1 MENIKKRP
9 NAYDKLFSFFKSET
23 VQKAVSVAILFCS
36 LTAMLAID
44 RENYIREK
52 YLPFLDGRRITDF
65 LVFSK
70 FRGFN
75 IDLFTWIIF
84 ISCFTVSAVL
94 IIGSIFSKPVTD
106 ALASNYL
113 NVKIARTVFGTA
125 YYILLVIVSVALV
138 FLFCAL
144 GDFGNIVPNDVL
156 DASLNLVYSF
166 LIACGT
172 ICAVLVTIL
181 IVYTLLL
188 VIFAI
193 LGFAVYEIVRFA
205 KALDTDSSVFGTKS
219 IQVITVSSANSEEKA
234 EAVEEA
240 IAETEDEVETIEEA
254 VTETEDEVETVEE
267 AVTETEDEVE
277 TVEEA
282 VTETEDEVETVE
294 EATEES
300 GTEAMAA
307 TEEFKFSGDSPRLKT
322 SFLCRLIQADR
333 ETADCYSEIKNRL
346 LSYKGVNSRI
356 SRHCDTFNNGRN
368 QCAKLNIRGKTV
380 ILYIALD
387 PNEYSVSKY
396 HHTDVSDKSR
406 YARTPMML
414 RVRSK
419 RSLKYALELISLRM
433 QKNGVKQKKEIKN
446 VDYSLPYESSEALLE
461 RGLIKRV

>member
-23 VQKAVSVAILFCS
+23 VQRAVSVAILFCS

-44 RENYIREK
+44 RENYIRAK
-52 YLPFLDGRRITDF
+52 YLPFLDSRRITDF

-75 IDLFTWIIF
+75 IELFTWIIF
-84 ISCFTVSAVL
+84 VSCFMVIAVL
-94 IIGSIFSKPVTD
+94 LIGSIFSKPVTD
-106 ALASNYL
+106 ALASNYR
-113 NVKIARTVFGTA
+113 NVKTARTVFGVA
-125 YYILLVIVSVALV
+125 YNILLVVVSAAFV
-138 FLFCAL
+138 FLFYAL
-144 GDFGNIVPNDVL
+144 GDFGNILPNDAL
-156 DASLNLVYSF
+156 DASLNVVYSF
-166 LIACGT
+166 LIAYGT

-193 LGFAVYEIVRFA
+193 LGFAVYEITRFA

-219 IQVITVSSANSEEKA
+219 IQVITASSAKPED
-234 EAVEEA
+234 
-240 IAETEDEVETIEEA
+240 ETEA
-254 VTETEDEVETVEE
+254 VEE
-267 AVTETEDEVE
+267 AVTETEDEAE
-277 TVEEA
+277 TLEEA
-282 VTETEDEVETVE
+282 ATENEDEAEAVE
-294 EATEES
+294 EATEEN
-300 GTEAMAA
+300 GAEDMAA
-307 TEEFKFSGDSPRLKT
+307 TEEFKFSGDTPRLKT

-333 ETADCYSEIKNRL
+333 DTADCYSELKNRL

-356 SRHCDTFNNGRN
+356 SWHCDTFNNGRD

-380 ILYIALD
+380 MLYIALD

-433 QKNGVKQKKEIKN
+433 QKNGVKQKKKIEN